1 MTPIERKQLARGIFF
16 GFLSVVILAA
26 ALAYGLGGDLI
37 GRSRLVETI
46 ASRIESDYV
55 DYVPADSL
63 IDSGIAGMFNR
74 LDPYSEYLPPAN
86 YRSLLEDTQGHFGGL
101 GIEIVVR
108 NNAILVIAPLEGTP
122 AARAGLLPGD
132 RIVKIDG
139 RTAAGM
145 TGEEAVATLR
155 GPQGSAVTIEVKREG
170 LSDPLVLTLKRDEIE
185 VKAVPYAGLTEE
197 GIGYVRLTRFS
208 ESAPKE
214 LAEALTF
221 LQTQNPKGII
231 LDLRSNPG
239 GLLGAAVGVAG
250 LFLGGEKLV
259 VETRGRRDEQNKKY
273 TAGATALCP
282 DLPLV
287 VAVDEYTA
295 SAAEIVAG
303 AIQDWDRGLVIGRP
317 TFGKGLV
324 QTPID
329 LPNGAALKLTTAR
342 YFIPSGRTIQR
353 PDRARALSLVEA
365 DSAADSS
372 AHQPFHTKGGR
383 TVYGMGGV
391 VPDLAVE
398 RTPRTPV
405 EVALIPYFFDFAVYY
420 LAGHPEVPADF
431 TPDAAVRAQFKK
443 FLAEKKFSYR
453 SQTEDDL
460 ALLEGKA
467 AQEGYSLS
475 LRQAI
480 RALRGRIN
488 KEKEQALAGESE
500 FISWQIK
507 EQVLGARYG
516 ERAIYPA
523 VWLHRQPELL
533 KAREILTRSGEY
545 RKLLALDSGQS
556 GAIAPPRV
564 AR

>member
-1 MTPIERKQLARGIFF
+1 
-16 GFLSVVILAA
+16 
-26 ALAYGLGGDLI
+26 
-37 GRSRLVETI
+37 
-46 ASRIESDYV
+46 
-55 DYVPADSL
+55 
-63 IDSGIAGMFNR
+63 
-74 LDPYSEYLPPAN
+74 
-86 YRSLLEDTQGHFGGL
+86 
-101 GIEIVVR
+101 
-108 NNAILVIAPLEGTP
+108 
-122 AARAGLLPGD
+122 
-132 RIVKIDG
+132 
-139 RTAAGM
+139 M

-155 GPQGSAVTIEVKREG
+155 GTIGSTVTIEVKREG
-170 LSDPLVLTLKRDEIE
+170 LSNSLEFTLTREEIE
-185 VKAVPYAGLTEE
+185 VPAVPYAGLTGE
-197 GIGYVRLTRFS
+197 GIGYLRLTRFS

-239 GLLGAAVGVAG
+239 GLLGAAVEAAG

-273 TAGATALCP
+273 KAGATALCP

-287 VAVDEYTA
+287 VVVDEYTA

-303 AIQDWDRGLVIGRP
+303 AVQDWDRGLVIGRP

-342 YFIPSGRTIQR
+342 YYIPSGRTIQR
-353 PDRARALSLVEA
+353 PDRARTLSLAEA
-365 DSAADSS
+365 DSAPDSS
-372 AHQPFHTKGGR
+372 AHQIFHTKGGR

-391 VPDLAVE
+391 APDLVVE

-420 LAGHPEVPADF
+420 LSGHPEVPADF
-431 TPDAAVRAQFKK
+431 TSDAAVLAQFKK
-443 FLAEKKFSYR
+443 FLAEKKFSYQ
-453 SQTEDDL
+453 SQTEEEL

-467 AQEGYSLS
+467 VQEGFSLS

-516 ERAIYPA
+516 EKAIYQA
-523 VWLHRQPELL
+523 VWLRRQPELL
-533 KAREILTRSGEY
+533 KAREILTRSAEY
-545 RKLLALDSGQS
+545 RRLLALDSGQKDVI
-556 GAIAPPRV
+556 GQTKA